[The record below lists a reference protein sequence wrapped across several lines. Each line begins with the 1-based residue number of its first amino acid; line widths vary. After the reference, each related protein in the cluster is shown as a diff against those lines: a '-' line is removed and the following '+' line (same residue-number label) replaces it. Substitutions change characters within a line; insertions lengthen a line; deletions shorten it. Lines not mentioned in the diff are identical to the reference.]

1 MGLWVAPVYGREGKS
16 RLSNAMTDID
26 EDPYGYIA
34 MREACV
40 KCIMAQ
46 GNVPWP
52 AVICPP
58 CHPPTHT
65 HKVHDAEEKKEKEPW
80 TINSVTILMSLM
92 TFIHACCVTI
102 AKLVVKGG
110 RKALK
115 WYNGDEDKG
124 SLEERIKKL
133 EDRLQHQ
140 EVSTMNLPQLRNGFL
155 AYEQRLQKLEY
166 SHSSL
171 QEDKK
176 VLDERLS
183 TIKEDLEKAKVNV
196 EEPIKIGEGILRHRR
211 LPGKEWSKAEIKR
224 A

>member
-1 MGLWVAPVYGREGKS
+1 
-16 RLSNAMTDID
+16 MTDID

-65 HKVHDAEEKKEKEPW
+65 HKDHDAEEKKEKEPW

-133 EDRLQHQ
+133 EDRLQYQ

-155 AYEQRLQKLEY
+155 AYEQRLQKLEDF
-166 SHSSL
+166 HSSL
-171 QEDKK
+171 QKDKK
-176 VLDERLS
+176 VLDERVS
-183 TIKEDLEKAKVNV
+183 TIKEDLEKKVEVNV
-196 EEPIKIGEGILRHRR
+196 EEEMKIGEKILRHRR